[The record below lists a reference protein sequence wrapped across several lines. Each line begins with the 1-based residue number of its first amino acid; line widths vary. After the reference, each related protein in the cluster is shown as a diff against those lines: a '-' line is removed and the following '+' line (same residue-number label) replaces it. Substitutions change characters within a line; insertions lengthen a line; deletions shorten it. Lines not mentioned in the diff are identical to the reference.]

1 MPRRNQPRAAQSRAA
16 SASERSAQ
24 RAHDGGAA
32 PPAGAAHTAVAHGR
46 GWRSHL
52 VLVPL
57 LLAINAALA
66 ITSLVGDSPT
76 FDETAHVASGLTIV
90 KTGDYRL
97 SPEHPPL
104 GKMWCTWPLLFVAH
118 HWPALDNSFWVQA
131 DLFGFGQH
139 LLYELNDG
147 QRLVVLARCMMVV
160 LLLATCLTVYALART
175 LFGASAA
182 LLALAVAAF
191 SPTLLAHGRLVT
203 TDLPVTLALALTL
216 LTFGRLLARVTVGRI
231 LAAGL
236 ALGAASV
243 SKFSWPLVLPALA
256 VMLGVTI
263 YRERA
268 RGRHVLR
275 TIGASLA
282 VGLIAWAGLWTCY
295 GWRNSV
301 VAPLPAE
308 QDSPAAHAQ
317 LESTRKAIGSWRQ
330 AMYDGDGRPQP
341 GFIPAVL
348 RVAHEY
354 RLLPEP
360 YLVGLSIAV
369 AISRGHES
377 YLMGTYSFAGQ
388 PLYFPIVFALKT
400 PLATQALLIVGIV
413 ALARRRVTT
422 PQQTL
427 LIGVVAFACVYAVY
441 SVNTGINI
449 GQRHLLPLY
458 PLIYA
463 FAGAAAAWAAR
474 PLARWL
480 LGAALVWLVAANLW
494 IHPYYLAY
502 FNELVG
508 GPARGHLYLV
518 DSNLDWGQD
527 LLRLAD
533 YARAHP
539 QERIKLAYF
548 GSAVPTRYLPCAAL
562 PSFRPFEP
570 QAELTAGTYVVS
582 ATQLLGVYEQ
592 HARDAFWTPDAQRAF
607 QEVGLIAAAELPVNA
622 PAELRAQQAQARD
635 EYPYWRACRLL
646 NRLAQ
651 RRPDER
657 IGYSLFVYRLSDA
670 AVAELTRP

>member
-1 MPRRNQPRAAQSRAA
+1 MPRPNQPRAEQFRAA
-16 SASERSAQ
+16 SAGERSAQ
-24 RAHDGGAA
+24 RARAGGTA
-32 PPAGAAHTAVAHGR
+32 PPADTALSAVAHTPA
-46 GWRSHL
+46 WRSHL

-90 KTGDYRL
+90 RTGDYRL

-104 GKMWCTWPLLFVAH
+104 GKMWCTWPLLLTEH
-118 HWPALDNSFWVQA
+118 KWPAIDNSFWVQA

-147 QRLVVLARCMMVV
+147 QRLVVIARCMMVV
-160 LLLATCLTVYALART
+160 LLSATCLTIYALART

-182 LLALAVAAF
+182 LLAVAVAAL

-216 LTFGRLLARVTVGRI
+216 LTFGRLMERVTVGRV

-243 SKFSWPLVLPALA
+243 GKFSWPLVLPALA
-256 VMLGVTI
+256 LMLGVTI
-263 YRERA
+263 YRQRTQ
-268 RGRHVLR
+268 GRRVLLVM
-275 TIGASLA
+275 GACLGM
-282 VGLIAWAGLWTCY
+282 GLIAWANLWTCY

-301 VAPLPAE
+301 VAPLPAA
-308 QDSPAAHAQ
+308 QDSPAARAQ
-317 LESTRKAIGSWRQ
+317 LESTRKAIASWRQ
-330 AMYDGDGRPQP
+330 AMYDADGRPQP
-341 GFIPAVL
+341 GFIPGVL
-348 RVAHEY
+348 RVAYEH

-360 YLVGLSIAV
+360 YLVGLSIAI

-377 YLMGTYSFAGQ
+377 YLVGTYSFAGQ

-400 PLATQALLIVGIV
+400 PLATQALLLAGIA
-413 ALARRRVTT
+413 ALARRRITT
-422 PQQTL
+422 PQRTL

-458 PLIYA
+458 PLVYA

-474 PLARWL
+474 PLGRWL
-480 LGAALVWLVAANLW
+480 LGAALVWLVAANLRN
-494 IHPYYLAY
+494 HPHYLSY
-502 FNELVG
+502 FNELIG

-533 YARAHP
+533 YARRHP
-539 QERIKLAYF
+539 EERIKLAYF
-548 GSAVPTRYLPCAAL
+548 GSAVPTRYLPCGAL

-582 ATQLLGVYEQ
+582 ATQLLGVYEP
-592 HARDAFWTPDAQRAF
+592 HARDAFWAPEAQRAF
-607 QEVGLIAAAELPVNA
+607 HEIGLIAAAELPASA
-622 PAELRAQQAQARD
+622 PAELRAQQAQARE

-646 NRLAQ
+646 NRLAK
-651 RRPDER
+651 RPPDER
-657 IGYSLFVYRLSDA
+657 IGYSLFVYRLFDA
-670 AVAELTRP
+670 TVAELTRP